1 MARIYISSTYGDLKD
16 HREKAYRVLRQL
28 GHDAV
33 AMEDYVA
40 TDRRPLAKCLADVA
54 ECDVYV
60 SIFAHRYGY
69 VPEEDNPDQRSI
81 TELEYRHAAAL
92 GIPSL
97 IFLLDLAVAWPPTWL
112 DAFTGEGN
120 RGARIRSLRE
130 ELGRERLVSFFSTA
144 DELAQKVGVA
154 VTNHYQYQLVGGLP
168 SVAVVRAW
176 TIPTPVSSFTGRDE
190 QLVRLRTQLTDRG
203 AATLVPTAALY
214 GMGGVGKPSWR
225 WPTRNATVTIM
236 SLAGGSLPRPDSG
249 YSARLPNSGRC

>member
-1 MARIYISSTYGDLKD
+1 M
-16 HREKAYRVLRQL
+16 
-28 GHDAV
+28 
-33 AMEDYVA
+33 
-40 TDRRPLAKCLADVA
+40 
-54 ECDVYV
+54 
-60 SIFAHRYGY
+60 
-69 VPEEDNPDQRSI
+69 
-81 TELEYRHAAAL
+81 
-92 GIPSL
+92 
-97 IFLLDLAVAWPPTWL
+97 
-112 DAFTGEGN
+112 
-120 RGARIRSLRE
+120 RE

-154 VTNHYQYQLVGGLP
+154 VTNHYPYQLVGGLP